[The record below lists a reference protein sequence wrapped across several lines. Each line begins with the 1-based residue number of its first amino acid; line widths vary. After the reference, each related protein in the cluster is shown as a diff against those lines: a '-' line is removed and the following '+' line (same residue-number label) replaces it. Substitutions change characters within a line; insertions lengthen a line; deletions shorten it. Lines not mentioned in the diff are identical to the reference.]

1 MKRLFIIIV
10 SALMLYSCGMF
21 KSAPAQYENISLLQN
36 DRLILTYADGEI
48 SIPLKNSIPY
58 YEYKFNIN
66 ANIDTLYSICR
77 IVFPDIFNSAEDV
90 IQTEDA
96 TLHTIIGKGISTD
109 VVEFEVPK
117 DRYNMYQSPH
127 RYAIKMAYT
136 IKIRCYNNLVKLD
149 VYNQIAKGGVYSD
162 SDDNIVEM
170 VKYGIK
176 NGTAVDNNYS
186 GAGLVAIDN
195 TAKEL
200 ADIFWSKISSTLK
213 EIRED

>member
-10 SALMLYSCGMF
+10 SALMLCSCGIF
-21 KSAPAQYENISLLQN
+21 KSAQYENISLLQN
-36 DRLILTYADGEI
+36 DRLTLTYADGEI
-48 SIPLKNSIPY
+48 SIPLKNSIPH
-58 YEYKFNIN
+58 YEYQFNIN

-109 VVEFEVPK
+109 VVEFGVPK
-117 DRYNMYQSPH
+117 DRYNMYQSPR
-127 RYAIKMAYT
+127 RYAISIAYT
-136 IKIRCYNNLVKLD
+136 IKIRCYNDLVKLD
-149 VYNQIAKGGVYSD
+149 IYNH
-162 SDDNIVEM
+162 DDIVEM